1 MAAGLDTAC
10 FILQAQLSRAVLG
23 WAERS
28 EAGAECRSLVG
39 GSSISAVSP
48 CCHSPGSVQ
57 TARCSTDIF
66 DQDFCPFLNPL
77 CTSIYSFTV
86 VIRVYLLYII

>member
-28 EAGAECRSLVG
+28 GARLELNVDHWLVAAVFPLFAVLSL
-39 GSSISAVSP
+39 
-48 CCHSPGSVQ
+48 
-57 TARCSTDIF
+57 
-66 DQDFCPFLNPL
+66 LW
-77 CTSIYSFTV
+77 
-86 VIRVYLLYII
+86 